1 MEPNPMRAM
10 DRSKNRKEENKRD
23 EYAIILD
30 FLPRG
35 YAKSKISMPVA
46 QAIATTT
53 LTLLELKPKPNVSL
67 SIGEKVYIGIGE
79 RDKIES
85 ILKRLYYRNLTATA
99 QNELEGAVQ
108 KIVEENEKRFVEF
121 FNTAESINIREHQLD
136 LLPGMGKKTL
146 WQILEERKKEPF
158 KSFEDI
164 KNRVSTITDPKRL
177 IVKRILE
184 ELKGEEKIYLFA
196 RPPQRPDKRRRMMKR
211 FGMRR

>member
-1 MEPNPMRAM
+1 MTKINPTKPESRI
-10 DRSKNRKEENKRD
+10 REKKERRD

-35 YAKSKISMPVA
+35 YAKSKISMPIA

-53 LTLLELKPKPNVSL
+53 LTLLELKSKPNVSL
-67 SIGEKVYIGIGE
+67 AIGEKVYIGSGE

-85 ILKRLYYRNLTATA
+85 ILRRLYYRNLTATA
-99 QNELEGAVQ
+99 QKELERALQ
-108 KIVEENEKRFVEF
+108 KIIEENELHFVEF
-121 FNTAESINIREHQLD
+121 FNKAESINIREHQLD

-164 KNRVSTITDPKRL
+164 KNRVPSMIDPKKA
-177 IVKRILE
+177 IIKRIIE
-184 ELKGEEKIYLFA
+184 ELKGEEKIYLFT
-196 RPPQRPDKRRRMMKR
+196 RPPYRGTRRKKMMRRFMKRR
-211 FGMRR
+211 